1 MTQAGGSLT
10 NGETGVDT
18 NSQLE
23 ASPSD
28 SDSGSFSSSSSY
40 GGGSSSSQSSS
51 NEGVVFPNEA
61 GTSSGSAGETISDS
75 EDVRSKIDQLRTVA
89 ILLKRKADDLEASL

>member
-28 SDSGSFSSSSSY
+28 SDSGSSSSSY
-40 GGGSSSSQSSS
+40 GGGSSSSQGSS
-51 NEGVVFPNEA
+51 NEGVVFPNEGGA
-61 GTSSGSAGETISDS
+61 SSGSAGETISDS